1 MTKATKSAKMRDV
14 LDYIESEGNCT
25 AKSICDALGMESREV
40 SGILKKLRGRGL
52 IRIVESSSSPG
63 NIWGLN

>member
-1 MTKATKSAKMRDV
+1 MAKATKSAKMLSV
-14 LDYIESEGNCT
+14 LDVITNEKRCT
-25 AKSICDALGMESREV
+25 AKTICDTLGMESREV

-63 NIWGLN
+63 NVWGLN

>member
-14 LDYIESEGNCT
+14 LNYIAAQGRCT
-25 AKSICDALGMESREV
+25 ARSICDALGMDSREV

>member
-1 MTKATKSAKMRDV
+1 MAKATKSAKMNDV
-14 LDYIESEGNCT
+14 LEVITTNKQCT
-25 AKSICDALGMESREV
+25 AKTICDTLGLDSREV

-63 NIWGLN
+63 NVWGLN

>member
-1 MTKATKSAKMRDV
+1 MAKATKSAKMNDV
-14 LDYIESEGNCT
+14 LNVITDEKKCT
-25 AKSICDALGMESREV
+25 ARRICDVLGMDSREV

-63 NIWGLN
+63 NVWGLN

>member
-1 MTKATKSAKMRDV
+1 MTKATKSAKMKEV
-14 LDYIESEGNCT
+14 LEYISSHGNCT
-25 AKSICDALGMESREV
+25 ARSICDDLGMDSREV

-63 NIWGLN
+63 NVWGLN